1 LVTLIAEGGGADE
14 LHGPAED
21 AVEAGVGNAGN
32 DADDDA
38 DDREADAAAGG
49 LVSSLH
55 AASGTSAKAAQ
66 VTTTDRRNTAIGAV
80 FHHR

>member
-1 LVTLIAEGGGADE
+1 LIADAGGGEE
-14 LHGPAED
+14 LHGPADD
-21 AVEAGVGNAGN
+21 AAEAVVDNGGS
-32 DADDDA
+32 DADAA

-49 LVSSLH
+49 LESSLH
-55 AASGTSAKAAQ
+55 AANGTNARATP